1 MPGTSPVP
9 SRAFP
14 PRYGPAMADL
24 HVVAFLPAKPGS
36 ESVVKEALTALAAA
50 TRDNEEGCL
59 SYDLYES
66 AAAPGTFIT
75 VELWRSQADL
85 DAHVQTAHVAQ
96 AMTLAGEHLAGAPQ
110 IHPLVPTG
118 A

>member
-1 MPGTSPVP
+1 
-9 SRAFP
+9 
-14 PRYGPAMADL
+14 MADL
-24 HVVAFLPAKPGS
+24 HVVAVLPAKPGS
-36 ESVVKEALTALAAA
+36 ESAVKEALTALVAP
-50 TRDNEEGCL
+50 TRAEEGCL

-75 VELWRSQADL
+75 TELWRSQADL
-85 DAHVQTAHVAQ
+85 DAHLQTAHIAQ
-96 AMTLAGEHLAGAPQ
+96 AMSVAADHLAGAPQ